1 MIWEWTLILLG
12 WLSAALFVIVSAY
25 KMYKVATA
33 PLNVRWE
40 VYPVPHEQGAR
51 RQYGGSYMEEVD
63 WAKKPRAGSLI
74 AEVVEMGAE
83 IFLLRHVRKHNPYGV
98 WLFSMAMHWGLHLGV
113 ALLGLLVIENL
124 IASAALAILTNI
136 VGVVACALGT
146 IGALGLTLKRAT
158 DHNLNLY
165 TAPIDYFNLLLI
177 AAIFVLGLV
186 SWAMAGSFAPHR
198 AYVASVLT
206 FKPTTVP
213 FLVSL
218 TFLVFELFVIYM
230 PFSKLIHYFAKYF
243 TYHSQLWDD
252 AFKTKGSPT
261 DKKVVEQ
268 LAYTAAWSAPHV
280 IPGKSWLEQA
290 QNTNVEGE
298 KK

>member
-1 MIWEWTLILLG
+1 MGFEWLMILLG
-12 WLSAALFVIVSAY
+12 WFSAALFIIVSAY
-25 KMYKVATA
+25 KMYKVATS

-40 VYPVPHEQGAR
+40 VYPVPHEEGKR
-51 RQYGGSYMEEVD
+51 RQYGGSYMEEMD
-63 WAKKPRAGSLI
+63 WAHKPHAGSLVS
-74 AEVVEMGAE
+74 EVVEMSTE
-83 IFLLRHVRKHNPYGV
+83 IFLLQRVRKHNPYGI
-98 WLFSMAMHWGLHLGV
+98 WLFSMAMHWGLYLGV
-113 ALLGLLVIENL
+113 GLLGLLVIGNFFTL
-124 IASAALAILTNI
+124 PALALLTDVVGI
-136 VGVVACALGT
+136 VAFALGT
-146 IGALGLTLKRAT
+146 LGALGLTVKRAT
-158 DHNLNLY
+158 DRNLNLY

-177 AAIFVLGLV
+177 AAIFVLGLA

-198 AYVASVLT
+198 AYIGSVLT
-206 FKPTTVP
+206 FKPTALPLFVA
-213 FLVSL
+213 L

-252 AFKTKGSPT
+252 MFKVKGSPI

-280 IPGKSWLEQA
+280 LPGKSWLEQA
-290 QNTNVEGE
+290 QNTNVESE

>member
-1 MIWEWTLILLG
+1 MILEWLMILLG
-12 WLSAALFVIVSAY
+12 WFSAALFIIASAY
-25 KMYKVATA
+25 KMYKVATS

-40 VYPVPHEQGAR
+40 VYPVPHEEGAR
-51 RQYGGSYMEEVD
+51 RHYGGSYMEEVD
-63 WAKKPRAGSLI
+63 WAKKTRAGSLV
-74 AEVVEMGAE
+74 AEIVEMGTE
-83 IFLLRHVRKHNPYGV
+83 IFLLQRVRKHNPYGI
-98 WLFSMAMHWGLHLGV
+98 WLLSLAMHWGLYLG
-113 ALLGLLVIENL
+113 AGLLGLLVIENFVAL
-124 IASAALAILTNI
+124 PALALLTNV
-136 VGVVACALGT
+136 VGVVAFALGT
-146 IGALGLTLKRAT
+146 IGALGLVVKRAT
-158 DHNLNLY
+158 DRNLNLY

-177 AAIFVLGLV
+177 AAIFVLGLA
-186 SWAMAGSFAPHR
+186 SWAMAGSFAGHR
-198 AYVASVLT
+198 AYIGSVLT
-206 FKPTTVP
+206 FKPTALP
-213 FLVSL
+213 LLVAL

-261 DKKVVEQ
+261 DKKVTEQ

-280 IPGKSWLEQA
+280 LPGKSWLEQA